1 MSGAPSYRQVDYLED
16 AARGRLWPPAHH
28 RPRSPAG
35 LDGRRP
41 ARGCRTCLQRRGPTS
56 HGRHLLHD
64 VAWERSHRCQRS
76 HMHLVGA
83 QPRQRAWLCC
93 GRGASYLERKAT
105 SFLSPSTDVHS
116 AAGDGPCR
124 MRTRLRMCGGTR
136 PLSFTC
142 EPRPPPS
149 SPGAACLSTR
159 RWPRP
164 LLRVR
169 LIAMGLGLGIGMGF
183 KRRTMPAEE
192 LEESM
197 TGTLGPVTYLACY
210 QCSRHPC
217 SNVASTDAV

>member
-1 MSGAPSYRQVDYLED
+1 MYCVHPRVLSWRAISRRIEWPLRLALGTRHYNLHVRASSYYSTCFFILNV
-16 AARGRLWPPAHH
+16 
-28 RPRSPAG
+28 RSMW
-35 LDGRRP
+35 
-41 ARGCRTCLQRRGPTS
+41 C
-56 HGRHLLHD
+56 
-64 VAWERSHRCQRS
+64 
-76 HMHLVGA
+76 
-83 QPRQRAWLCC
+83 
-93 GRGASYLERKAT
+93 
-105 SFLSPSTDVHS
+105 
-116 AAGDGPCR
+116 GDGPCR